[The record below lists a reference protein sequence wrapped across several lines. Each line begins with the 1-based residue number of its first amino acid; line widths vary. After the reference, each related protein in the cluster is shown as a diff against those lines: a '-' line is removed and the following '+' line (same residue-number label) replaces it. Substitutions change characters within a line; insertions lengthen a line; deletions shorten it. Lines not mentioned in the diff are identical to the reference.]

1 MDPTRDNTIYKF
13 FQYQIE
19 RGQAAPPGRLIG
31 PRAFALMTISIGL
44 VALLLAAGD
53 HRLSI
58 EKLRDDFGPQPR
70 STAAVI
76 GVLVS
81 IFGLLL
87 LTATLLD
94 Q

>member
-1 MDPTRDNTIYKF
+1 
-13 FQYQIE
+13 
-19 RGQAAPPGRLIG
+19 L
-31 PRAFALMTISIGL
+31 
-44 VALLLAAGD
+44 D
-53 HRLSI
+53 HRRNI
-58 EKLRDDFGPQPR
+58 EKLRHEFGPQPR

-87 LTATLLD
+87 LTATLFD